1 MAANYDINIEQGAT
15 FTFTLTV
22 TGINL
27 TGYTARM
34 QGRTSH
40 AASATA
46 FSLTSSPAAGLVVTP
61 GTNSTIAVTLT
72 ATQTAALSAPTE
84 GVYDLEYTDGTT
96 VVRILE
102 GSYRITPEVTR

>member
-1 MAANYDINIEQGAT
+1 MAANYDITIEQGAT

-22 TGINL
+22 TGVNL

-40 AASATA
+40 AATA
-46 FSLTSSPAAGLVVTP
+46 KVFDLSSPSTGIVVTP

-72 ATQTAALSAPTE
+72 ATQTAAFNAPLE
-84 GVYDLEYTDGTT
+84 GVYDLEYTDGT
-96 VVRILE
+96 VVQRILE
-102 GSYRITPEVTR
+102 GTFRVTPEVTR